1 MWIAIDRE
9 GIPCETSKP
18 TFQKMVEKVHEDLVE
33 YHTNLS
39 VIYGMEIR
47 VVFDITR
54 VHDKYYTI
62 QCVDD
67 YRVVYHLHEIEKGD

>member
-9 GIPCETSKP
+9 GIPCECSKP
-18 TFQKMVEKVHEDLVE
+18 TLKDMIARVHVDLVE

-47 VVFDITR
+47 VDFDLNR
-54 VHDKYYTI
+54 VHDKYYTM
-62 QCVDD
+62 QCINDH
-67 YRVVYHLHEIEKGD
+67 RVVYHLHEIDRGD